1 MVERQ
6 RSEIDIKKNKNMFLF
21 PVLLLFVIAII
32 VYGFVEDNSTGA
44 SSYNTPNETP
54 SYAYDDVAAD
64 VFVAVVKLTPD
75 LHVSGDN
82 LKKRMKEYAETAFI
96 KIYGSA
102 GVSRANQF
110 ELRIDK
116 KEQIKVKNLAEKV
129 QSTLKG
135 VDFQYKK
142 EILIGMWSL
151 AYADGQATV
160 DQQKLISIIGKAMGL
175 SLTACNKVETMFWQ
189 RMKAGKY
196 GDYNEFEKRRDKWFE
211 DEEVRK
217 REKEFE
223 RKRKE
228 NSQSNNTN
236 KQKVDYST
244 LSPEL
249 LKAYAVLGLDPSAST
264 SEVKSQKNNLLKRYH
279 PDLFAN
285 QGDEMIRKATIKAQ
299 SINQAYETIMKGRA

>member
-1 MVERQ
+1 
-6 RSEIDIKKNKNMFLF
+6 MFTF
-21 PVLLLFVIAII
+21 IFIMIAIAMVI
-32 VYGFVEDNSTGA
+32 HGITNDNSNGA
-44 SSYNTPNETP
+44 KSYSNESFEKIIT
-54 SYAYDDVAAD
+54 DI
-64 VFVAVVKLTPD
+64 FIAVVKLTPD
-75 LHVSGDN
+75 LHVSNDPF
-82 LKKRMKEYAETAFI
+82 LKKRMSEFAGMAFDQINVVKYLDDDLFI
-96 KIYGSA
+96 KMI
-102 GVSRANQF
+102 NQ
-110 ELRIDK
+110 K
-116 KEQIKVKNLAEKV
+116 VQIKVKELENKAHSSLRNLEFP
-129 QSTLKG
+129 
-135 VDFQYKK
+135 DKK

-151 AYADGQATV
+151 AYTDGQATV

-189 RMKAGKY
+189 RMKAGKF
-196 GDYNEFEKRRDKWFE
+196 GDYKEFEKRRDKWFE

-228 NSQSNNTN
+228 NSQSNNTK

-249 LKAYAVLGLDPSAST
+249 LKAYAVLGIDPSAST

-285 QGDEMIRKATIKAQ
+285 QGDEMIRKATIKSQ
-299 SINQAYETIMKGRA
+299 SINQAYETIMKLRA

>member
-1 MVERQ
+1 MAT
-6 RSEIDIKKNKNMFLF
+6 
-21 PVLLLFVIAII
+21 VIFII
-32 VYGFVEDNSTGA
+32 VFFGLIFVFSSMETKENSENKKKEEDVVVDA
-44 SSYNTPNETP
+44 
-54 SYAYDDVAAD
+54 
-64 VFVAVVKLTPD
+64 FIAVVKLTPD
-75 LHVSGDN
+75 LHVSSDN
-82 LKKRMKEYAETAFI
+82 VKKRMISFAETALI
-96 KIYGSA
+96 SIDGEAGS
-102 GVSRANQF
+102 SRARNNF
-110 ELRIDK
+110 APRIDK
-116 KEQIKVKNLAEKV
+116 REKIKVKELGKKITA
-129 QSTLKG
+129 TLKG
-135 VDFQYKK
+135 FDFQYKK

-175 SLTACNKVETMFWQ
+175 SITACNKIETMFWQ
-189 RMKAGKY
+189 RMKAGKF
-196 GDYNEFEKRRDKWFE
+196 GDYKEFEKRRDKWFE

-249 LKAYAVLGLDPSAST
+249 QKAYAVLGLDPSAST
-264 SEVKSQKNNLLKRYH
+264 SEIKSQKNNLLKRFH

-285 QGDEMIRKATIKAQ
+285 QGDEMINKATRKTQ
-299 SINQAYETIMKGRA
+299 SINQAYEIIMKGRA